1 MLWSRRPAPGGGG
14 TRGPSAWVLRTAA
27 SAVRGAAPSGPGPA
41 SPAPRAHTDRRP
53 PAPAARV
60 PVPGPDPDEAREAV
74 QGLVDPSPSVP
85 LAPPEAAR
93 TPGPGGGEGASSRQ
107 YPGWGLG
114 LTGRGPHGEVR
125 ARCQAAVRLGC
136 GGGGLSAGV
145 ARPHTPAEATAGRAV
160 PRRVTRPDPAPG
172 SRSPRKAGQGG
183 GRRMGRGGR
192 EGVVGEGLWG
202 PQGRVPGLSTL
213 L

>member
-1 MLWSRRPAPGGGG
+1 MPGLG
-14 TRGPSAWVLRTAA
+14 TRPHWAGAA
-27 SAVRGAAPSGPGPA
+27 RRGAGALSGCCP
-41 SPAPRAHTDRRP
+41 
-53 PAPAARV
+53 ARV
-60 PVPGPDPDEAREAV
+60 R
-74 QGLVDPSPSVP
+74 
-85 LAPPEAAR
+85 
-93 TPGPGGGEGASSRQ
+93 
-107 YPGWGLG
+107 
-114 LTGRGPHGEVR
+114 
-125 ARCQAAVRLGC
+125 

-145 ARPHTPAEATAGRAV
+145 ARPHTPTEATAGRAV